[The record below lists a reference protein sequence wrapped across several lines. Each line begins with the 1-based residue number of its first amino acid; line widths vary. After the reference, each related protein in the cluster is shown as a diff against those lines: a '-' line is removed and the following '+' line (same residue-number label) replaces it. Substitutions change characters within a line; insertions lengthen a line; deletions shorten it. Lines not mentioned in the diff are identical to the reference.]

1 MSFSKDRC
9 GNLVPE
15 DNFDETAEYKESAF
29 PHVLYKFVSLYDE
42 DQDEHNKEDN
52 EKSFLL
58 LKKAKYGFLQE
69 KQ

>member
-9 GNLVPE
+9 GNLVLE

-52 EKSFLL
+52 EKKVFFS
-58 LKKAKYGFLQE
+58 
-69 KQ
+69 